1 MDKENEKSSNKI
13 IVGGCR
19 LGPVMTN
26 FYYLHREKSA
36 ETIAIDPADHG
47 DLLCRKLTEKGL
59 KITAILLTHGH
70 FDHISGVRA
79 MKDACG
85 APVYASV
92 LEERVCGDAYL
103 NESQIYTSPVTV
115 RPDVWLHDGQKI
127 TLAGITLLM
136 LSTPGHTEGS
146 CCYYIEDGHILFS
159 GDTLFCESYG
169 RTDNPTGS
177 ESAIVHSIWEK
188 LFVLPDDTVVYPGH
202 EGITTIGHEKQYNM
216 INYQQDF

>member
-1 MDKENEKSSNKI
+1 MNTENANRNDKI
-13 IVGGCR
+13 VVGGFR

-26 FYYLHREKSA
+26 FYYLHRTGSR
-36 ETIAIDPADHG
+36 ETIAVDPADHG
-47 DLLCRKLTEKGL
+47 DLLYQKLTEEGL
-59 KITAILLTHGH
+59 KIVAILLTHGH
-70 FDHISGVRA
+70 FDHITGVQA

-85 APVYASV
+85 APVYANI
-92 LEERVCGDAYL
+92 LEEKVCGDAYL
-103 NESQIYTSPVTV
+103 NESQLYTSAVTV
-115 RPDVWLHDGQKI
+115 RPDIWLHDGQKI

-177 ESAIVHSIWEK
+177 ESAIVHSIREK
-188 LFVLPDDTVVYPGH
+188 LFNLPDDTIVYPGH
-202 EGITTIGHEKQYNM
+202 EGTTTIGHEKQYNM
-216 INYQQDF
+216 INYQ